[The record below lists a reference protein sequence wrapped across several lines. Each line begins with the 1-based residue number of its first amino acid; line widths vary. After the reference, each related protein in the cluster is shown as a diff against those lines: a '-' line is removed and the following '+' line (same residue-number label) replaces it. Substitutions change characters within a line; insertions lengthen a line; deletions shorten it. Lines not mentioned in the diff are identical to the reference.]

1 MTLIKRPID
10 PRRLRSAALL
20 RGFGWIDHRFLT
32 HGYLC
37 RMSLPATG
45 LYCLLVCAADSQGL
59 SYYSDARLRE
69 VLALDGPALLAARRE
84 LISLGLIAHQRPI
97 TQVLALKEEPP
108 APWRLREAA
117 RPTVPPSPPPPE
129 QKRASIPAGLNLRAM
144 VEASLR
150 QGGVL

>member
-10 PRRLRSAALL
+10 PRHLRSAALP

-32 HGYLC
+32 QGYLG
-37 RMSLPATG
+37 RLSLPATG

-59 SYYSDARLRE
+59 SFYSDGRLRE
-69 VLALDGPALLAARRE
+69 LLTLEAPALFAARRE
-84 LISLGLIAHQRPI
+84 LIGLGLIAHQRPI
-97 TQVLALKEEPP
+97 TQVLVLSDEPL
-108 APWRLREAA
+108 APRQPLRETPRA
-117 RPTVPPSPPPPE
+117 PVTPPPP
-129 QKRASIPAGLNLRAM
+129 KPSVPTGLNLRAM